1 MPRLRITNRPQ
12 IFVIPS
18 ETERSEGPFVCLN
31 LTFWVELA
39 KHSRSLFQRNRLRAH
54 VFTQPLALQRRA
66 HQRRIVLALQIVQQ
80 RLALL
85 AEAELQKVDK
95 LFGVHSQLRNAWRHP
110 QAQNPW
116 MPLRGGRGRGR
127 REREQV
133 LNSRV

>member
-18 ETERSEGPFVCLN
+18 ETERSEGPFICLN

-66 HQRRIVLALQIVQQ
+66 YQHRIVLALQIIQQ

-85 AEAELQKVDK
+85 AEAELQEFNEG
-95 LFGVHSQLRNAWRHP
+95 LSINSQFRNAWRHH
-110 QAQNPW
+110 QSQNTG
-116 MPLRGGRGRGR
+116 M
-127 REREQV
+127 
-133 LNSRV
+133 